1 MKTANSE
8 SRVNIPDEAWISP
21 DSNESTA
28 QRGQCCGDVP
38 ISQAH
43 ILKADSIFP
52 PLMEMLRPLLRADS
66 AGRAVI
72 GICGGSGSGKS
83 GTAAVIAQRLLSAGI
98 GTHVISGDN
107 YPHRI
112 PLYNDAERLRVF
124 RFGGIHALI
133 KRNMYSEQAG
143 QFLMDLQARDQD
155 FSPSGEHPWL
165 SQYISGGKEAL
176 AAYLGTSGEIDFD
189 ELNALT
195 ERFKSGADT
204 ILLKHMGRDPASIF
218 YERLPLFGIR
228 VLIIEWTHANSPYL
242 RGIDIPVFL
251 MSTPQET
258 LGHRLAR
265 NRDAAID
272 SPFTSLVLDIEQGQ
286 LLGQLPKAKIV
297 ISFEGQRVD
306 GGGGRAI

>member
-1 MKTANSE
+1 MKTADCMLQANT
-8 SRVNIPDEAWISP
+8 PDKAWVSP
-21 DSNESTA
+21 DSAESAA
-28 QRGQCCGDVP
+28 QSGQCCGSVP
-38 ISQAH
+38 ISDAH
-43 ILKADSIFP
+43 IRKADSIFP
-52 PLMEMLRPLLRADS
+52 PLMELLRPLLGAGS

-83 GTAAVIAQRLLSAGI
+83 GTAAVIAQRLTREGI
-98 GTHVISGDN
+98 GNCVISGDN

-133 KRNMYSEQAG
+133 KKNMYSEEKGQA
-143 QFLMDLQARDQD
+143 LLDLQARDQD
-155 FSPSGEHPWL
+155 FSVSPEHPWL
-165 SQYISGGKEAL
+165 DQYISGGKEAL

-189 ELNALT
+189 ELNALI
-195 ERFKSGADT
+195 ERFKSGVDT

-218 YERLPLFGIR
+218 YESLPLDGIR

-242 RGIDIPVFL
+242 QGIDIPVFL

-272 SPFTSLVLDIEQGQ
+272 SPFTSLVLDIEQAQ

-297 ISFEGQRVD
+297 ISFEGQRLNGV
-306 GGGGRAI
+306 GSRIV